1 MTSFPFR
8 WYIPAENPT
17 YLLPLRMEISNCHLI
32 WRRGRDR
39 MVAWKVC
46 DLVRTLLAQW
56 HRRLWSLGRC
66 FSCWDRCGARSNRH
80 GTFHSQ
86 CASAFTNLITP
97 GGKSNWVEDKLSP
110 SPELYQHL
118 GPSFFGGVLFRFRMD
133 QLLNS
138 CWLYMIIGGCNI
150 QYIYILGIIMDFR
163 STDSFSDVQ
172 IGYWDSDPHPYP
184 ALLWRRGHKTDI
196 SSRFFQ
202 VGSTAQLSGSDSWL
216 TSEDWQASHA
226 GISPVIYV

>member
-1 MTSFPFR
+1 MIYPGRKSHISSP
-8 WYIPAENPT
+8 IENGDVQ
-17 YLLPLRMEISNCHLI
+17 LPSDLTPRSWSNGRMKSLWPCSNSP
-32 WRRGRDR
+32 GSMASAA
-39 MVAWKVC
+39 MVTGQMFLHVSPVGIAAVPGPIG
-46 DLVRTLLAQW
+46 QG
-56 HRRLWSLGRC
+56 HS
-66 FSCWDRCGARSNRH
+66 H
-80 GTFHSQ
+80 HSQ

-118 GPSFFGGVLFRFRMD
+118 GPSFFGGRVLFRFRMD

-138 CWLYMIIGGCNI
+138 CWLYMIIGGCYI
-150 QYIYILGIIMDFR
+150 QYIYILDIIMDFR

>member
-150 QYIYILGIIMDFR
+150 QYIYIYWVLSWIFVVQILFQMFRLGIGILTHTHIPLCCGAEVTKPTFLPFLPGRFNSSTFR
-163 STDSFSDVQ
+163 
-172 IGYWDSDPHPYP
+172 
-184 ALLWRRGHKTDI
+184 
-196 SSRFFQ
+196 
-202 VGSTAQLSGSDSWL
+202 
-216 TSEDWQASHA
+216 
-226 GISPVIYV
+226 